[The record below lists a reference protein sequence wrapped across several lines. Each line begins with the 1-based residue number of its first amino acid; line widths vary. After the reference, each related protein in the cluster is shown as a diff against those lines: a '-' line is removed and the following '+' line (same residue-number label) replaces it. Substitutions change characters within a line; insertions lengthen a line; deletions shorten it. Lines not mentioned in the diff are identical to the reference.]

1 MKAKQKDCPSISVCI
16 PTYNSS
22 KTLDRC
28 LESIR
33 AQKYPQDKIEI
44 LLGDG
49 GSIDDTFKI
58 AKKYKAT
65 VIKISSDKQH
75 AEYNRGVAFNKAKNE
90 LVLIVDHDNF
100 LPDEEW
106 LVRMIQPLLDDWEVV
121 ASSTCYYD
129 YSEKYDLMDRYF
141 ALFGTSEPLPFYL
154 GKADR
159 LQYGVQKWN
168 LVGNSKD
175 CGDYFSVTFENDPRK
190 FPSIGSNGCLMR
202 RELVKNNAKSDPDNH
217 FPIDV
222 MFDMVANGFNK
233 FAFVKTSI
241 IHLTHSQGL
250 FKFLQRRVKFVL
262 KYHFEDQG
270 RRRWSVFMKG
280 DELKLLLFVFYSLTI
295 VKPLIDSIRG
305 FVRIPDIAWFVHP
318 IMCFG
323 TTIVYGY
330 ASINQLLS
338 KKKLGI

>member
-1 MKAKQKDCPSISVCI
+1 MKKNNLSLPTISVCI
-16 PTYNSS
+16 PTFNSS
-22 KTLDRC
+22 KTLEKC
-28 LESIR
+28 LSSIR
-33 AQKYPQDKIEI
+33 DQKYPQERIEVI
-44 LLGDG
+44 LADG
-49 GSIDDTFKI
+49 GSTDDTFAI
-58 AKKYKAT
+58 AKKFKAL
-65 VIKISSDKQH
+65 VVKVPSDKQH

-100 LPDEEW
+100 LPDKNW
-106 LVRMIQPLLDDWEVV
+106 ILRMVEPLISDKDIV

-141 ALFGTSEPLPFYL
+141 SLFGTSEPLPYYL

-159 LQYGVQKWN
+159 LPFGIKRWSLLGDSV
-168 LVGNSKD
+168 D
-175 CGDYFSVTFENDPRK
+175 CGSYFAVTFENNPRK
-190 FPSIGSNGCLMR
+190 FPSVGSNGCLMR
-202 RELVKNNAKSDPDNH
+202 RELVSKYSKSDPENH

-222 MFDMVANGFNK
+222 MFDLVASGHNK

-262 KYHFEDQG
+262 KYHFEDQSK
-270 RRRWSVFMKG
+270 RRWSVFMKG
-280 DELKLLLFVFYSLTI
+280 DEFKLALFIIYSLTI
-295 VKPLIDSIRG
+295 VKPLFDSIRG
-305 FVRIPDIAWFVHP
+305 YIRIRDVAWFVHP

-330 ASINQLLS
+330 ASINQLINQ
-338 KKKLGI
+338 KKLGV

>member
-1 MKAKQKDCPSISVCI
+1 MKNKSTKYPSVSVCI

-22 KTLDRC
+22 KTLTGC

-33 AQKYPQDKIEI
+33 NQNYPQDKIEI

-49 GSIDDTFKI
+49 GSKDSTFKI
-58 AKKYKAT
+58 AKKYKAS
-65 VIKISSDKQH
+65 VINVPSDKQH
-75 AEYNRGVAFNKAKNE
+75 AEYNRGVAFNKAKND

-100 LPDEEW
+100 LPGANW
-106 LVRMIQPLLDDWEVV
+106 LSRMVQPLLDDPDVV

-129 YSEKYDLMDRYF
+129 YSKDYDLMDRYF

-159 LQYGVQKWN
+159 LQYGIKNWN
-168 LVGNSKD
+168 LVGTPRD
-175 CGDYFSVTFENDPRK
+175 CGDYFLVTFDNDPRK
-190 FPSIGSNGCLMR
+190 FPSVGSNGCLMR
-202 RELVKNNAKSDPDNH
+202 RKLVLENAKSDPDNH

-222 MFDMVANGFNK
+222 MFDMVASGFNK

-262 KYHFEDQG
+262 KYHFQDQG
-270 RRRWSVFMKG
+270 KRRWSVFMKG
-280 DELKLLLFVFYSLTI
+280 DELKLIIFVVYSLTI
-295 VKPLIDSIRG
+295 VKPLIDSVKG
-305 FVRIPDIAWFVHP
+305 FMRIPDMAWFVHP

-330 ASINQLLS
+330 ASINQLLA